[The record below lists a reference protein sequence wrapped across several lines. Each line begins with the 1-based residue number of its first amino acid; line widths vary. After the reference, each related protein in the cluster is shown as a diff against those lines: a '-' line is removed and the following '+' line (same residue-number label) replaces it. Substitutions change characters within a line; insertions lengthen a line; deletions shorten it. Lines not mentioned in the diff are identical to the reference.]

1 LETFLQL
8 FFTFSQKYTCEYNGF
23 IFQDIS
29 DKRFQPP
36 SHISLRKLVVS
47 MALFLRKASK
57 TLAFNSTR
65 GLATISYAQSGV
77 PSEVLR

>member
-1 LETFLQL
+1 LV
-8 FFTFSQKYTCEYNGF
+8 
-23 IFQDIS
+23 FQDIPDS
-29 DKRFQPP
+29 LLLAAV
-36 SHISLRKLVVS
+36 HILLRNLLVS

-65 GLATISYAQSGV
+65 GFATISYAQSGV